1 MAYELRDAMR
11 ESRARS
17 RMLDEDTA
25 GGGVGGGGVPD
36 DGGVEVEVVVGG
48 ASCDVMSAEL
58 TSSGWTGCSITSN
71 MSVDPRLGG
80 AAIAC

>member
-17 RMLDEDTA
+17 RMLDA
-25 GGGVGGGGVPD
+25 GGGVEA
-36 DGGVEVEVVVGG
+36 EVAAGG
-48 ASCDVMSAEL
+48 ASCEVMSAEL
-58 TSSGWTGCSITSN
+58 TSSGWTGCSTASN

-80 AAIAC
+80 AAITC